1 MKNRRLTYWT
11 ILLNPVFIV
20 VCALGL
26 HFLYQLCQYG
36 GLRRNAPW
44 VLGCALAGLVWIL
57 LWTVL
62 YFLGKKRFSEA
73 ETAEQS
79 SP

>member
-36 GLRRNAPW
+36 GTAAERALGAWLRPGRP
-44 VLGCALAGLVWIL
+44 GMDS
-57 LWTVL
+57 
-62 YFLGKKRFSEA
+62 FLDGSLFSQE
-73 ETAEQS
+73 EEIFRG
-79 SP
+79 

>member
-44 VLGCALAGLVWIL
+44 VLGCALAGLVWIF

-62 YFLGKKRFSEA
+62 YFLRKKRFSEA
-73 ETAEQS
+73 ETAEQ
-79 SP
+79 P